1 MTSSKLSTL
10 SKTINVSSFKIV
22 SPDNNDSDKII
33 LSGDFSL
40 VNKSASSLLL
50 SVLKLT
56 TFLYS
61 FSPNSKIANVFPT
74 CFGP

>member
-50 SVLKLT
+50 SVLK
-56 TFLYS
+56 
-61 FSPNSKIANVFPT
+61 
-74 CFGP
+74 